1 MKEVKDGSL
10 LKNWKHHSNFKNL
23 ISNKKLDINLYYKY
37 TKKNPMQ
44 TEWFSLKNNY
54 EFIPSFTKKI
64 FKEVLKIN

>member
-1 MKEVKDGSL
+1 
-10 LKNWKHHSNFKNL
+10 
-23 ISNKKLDINLYYKY
+23 
-37 TKKNPMQ
+37 MQ